1 MRTINWLVIITFVF
15 SLLIAAGLDL
25 MSGDYEFVP
34 NQQIP
39 GENKKQPNQLYLTEE
54 MVEKFLRTSGTS
66 EPGNVEIQV
75 IFLNPLQK
83 LNNDYLIFQ
92 IALNSHYVNLLN
104 YDITKNAVIK
114 DSSGRIITEGFTWEQ
129 INNNKGHHLMGVLMV
144 PDLTS
149 EISLTKN
156 DLEWI
161 KLVIKGIPKIENREF
176 QWDGYGVLQG

>member
-54 MVEKFLRTSGTS
+54 MVEKFLRTSKTS

-92 IALNSHYVNLLN
+92 IV
-104 YDITKNAVIK
+104 
-114 DSSGRIITEGFTWEQ
+114 
-129 INNNKGHHLMGVLMV
+129 
-144 PDLTS
+144 
-149 EISLTKN
+149 
-156 DLEWI
+156 
-161 KLVIKGIPKIENREF
+161 
-176 QWDGYGVLQG
+176 